1 MDNESPMADVPPAR
15 VPAILLEEVGF
26 GWPGAPEFLSVPRL
40 EVRAGERVFVHGP
53 SGSGKSTL
61 LGLMAGIHVP
71 RRGHVRLMGHDLSE
85 MSAGNRDRLRG
96 AELGVVFQQFNLVPY
111 LTVLDN
117 VRLPLVFSKA
127 RRRRVHGPEDE
138 GAMDEGARDLLRRLG
153 IDETLEDRRPPAL
166 SVGQQQRVA
175 VARALLGRPGLVICD
190 EPTSALDV
198 AARDGFLDV
207 LLKECGDAGAAIV
220 FVSHDP
226 ALADHFPRRLDMADF
241 QAVPS

>member
-1 MDNESPMADVPPAR
+1 METERAMADEPA
-15 VPAILLEEVGF
+15 VTLEEVGF
-26 GWPGAPEFLSVPRL
+26 GWPGASELLSVQHL
-40 EVRAGERVFVHGP
+40 EVRPGERVFVHGP

-71 RRGHVRLMGHDLSE
+71 RRGRIRLMGRDLSG

-117 VRLPLVFSKA
+117 VRLPLVFSPA
-127 RRRRVHGPEDE
+127 RRTRLE
-138 GAMDEGARDLLRRLG
+138 GTAEAEARDLLRRLG
-153 IDETLEDRRPPAL
+153 IDESLEHRRPPAL

-175 VARALLGRPGLVICD
+175 VARALLGRPGLIICD

-207 LLKECGDAGAAIV
+207 LLKECAEAGAAIV

-226 ALADHFPRRLDMADF
+226 ALAAHFPRRLHMSDF
-241 QAVPS
+241 QVASS